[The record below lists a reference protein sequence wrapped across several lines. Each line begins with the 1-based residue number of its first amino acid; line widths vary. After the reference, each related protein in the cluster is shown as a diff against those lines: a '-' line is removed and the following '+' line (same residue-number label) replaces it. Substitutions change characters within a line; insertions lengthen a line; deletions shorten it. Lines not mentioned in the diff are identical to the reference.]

1 MSVKCVFYVA
11 EVTEQANGAGR
22 IKASPVAKGPYAE
35 YSQWTPTGLL
45 EFTSLN
51 PAATQF
57 FRDNLGK
64 DVSLLISPATEEDII
79 TPPAQ

>member
-11 EVTEQANGAGR
+11 EVTKQANGAGR

-35 YSQWTPTGLL
+35 YSQWTPTGAL

-51 PAATQF
+51 PAATAF
-57 FRDNLGK
+57 FEENLGK
-64 DVSLLISPATEEDII
+64 DVTLLISPATEDDLI
-79 TPPAQ
+79 TPSNA